1 MRKTNLRLYCK
12 LYKGRMIIILLLFL
26 SAGLKA
32 QFFEYGQDAG
42 ALQWHQ
48 FRTTNYRV
56 IFPAGVDSLA
66 KAFAFRL
73 ESNYPRLGAA
83 LDHNHSRMPVIIH
96 NESSFSN
103 GVFIWAPKRLEIFT
117 NPDPNGYNMD
127 WLTQLALHEGR
138 HAVQIDKL
146 NQGFTR
152 GLFYL
157 GGEQLVG
164 AMAVFLPYW
173 YLEGDAVDAE
183 TRLSVSGRGR
193 QPSFEMG
200 LKAQM
205 LESDRIYSFSK
216 ATMGSYRHY
225 IPNHY
230 ELGYMMVRY
239 GRRTYGNRFWTDF
252 QQYAARKP
260 FLLNPTFFSMKRY
273 GLRSKK
279 DFYHDALEDY
289 RKHWAGMDSARTHTV
304 YVEWNG
310 RESRHYT
317 SYSFPHPISG
327 SLLFTYKTG
336 MDQIPE
342 FIFLGKHGQEHPVF
356 KPGFLSSGRVGFSGS
371 YIVWDEFVPDTRWS
385 NRNYSVIRT
394 YEIATGK
401 VNSLGRRTRYYSPAF
416 SHDGSRIAAIEQTEF
431 QRFNLVILGIDGDI
445 LHKASSP
452 DHQFIQHPSWMEGDT
467 ALVLIISSD
476 SGKSLVSYSP
486 GTGSW
491 EELFHAGSDDISYPV
506 SKGNRV
512 YFSGT
517 FSGIDNIYC
526 LDMATKETCQVTSE
540 RFGAFYPQISADG
553 KTLFYSRYTSNGY
566 RIAGLPVDE
575 GLWKPLDQAMDH
587 REQMD
592 YGQTPEESLIPGD
605 LSRMDSVSYR
615 VERYRKMLN
624 LFKFHSWL
632 PLYFNYL
639 DPELELNPEHL
650 PVSLGISLVS
660 QNLLS
665 TAVSQFGYE
674 YRDGYHMFH
683 SGIKLKGRYP
693 VVNLFFDYGGKPDV
707 LLWKEASDTA
717 MALPQDLGFTVQSY
731 IPFRFNT
738 GKFLSIVQ
746 PGIDYSYRRD
756 IQYIEEEECYRSGV
770 HYLYYKL
777 YASVHLRKG
786 LREIL
791 PRAGLTTTLG
801 YYHAPFDNRVFGPV
815 SIIGVTGY
823 LPGFLKHQT
832 LKLHIQH
839 QKQKPVDSSRPA
851 FINLISLPR
860 GLHHIFGEVMTSFS
874 ADYLFPVW
882 YPDLEIAS
890 VAYLKRIRSALWA
903 DHLAGTNV
911 IIREPS
917 YHFER
922 RNYTTCGIDLV
933 VDLNLF
939 RIPFPLS
946 VGGRFIYDMQTRGL
960 LFEWIYA
967 VAIN

>member
-1 MRKTNLRLYCK
+1 
-12 LYKGRMIIILLLFL
+12 MIIILLLFL
-26 SAGLKA
+26 TAALKA
-32 QFFEYGQDAG
+32 QFYEYGQDAG
-42 ALQWHQ
+42 KLHWHQ
-48 FRTTNYRV
+48 FRTPNYRV
-56 IFPAGVDSLA
+56 IFPAGVDSIA
-66 KAFAFRL
+66 KAFACRL

-83 LDHNHSRMPVIIH
+83 LDHNHSPMPVIIH

-103 GVFIWAPKRLEIFT
+103 GVFVWAPKRLEIFT
-117 NPDPNGYNMD
+117 NPDPNGYNLD

-164 AMAVFLPYW
+164 AVAVFLPYW

-183 TRLSVSGRGR
+183 TRLSISGRGR

-216 ATMGSYRHY
+216 AAMGSYKHY

-230 ELGYMMVRY
+230 ELGYLMVRY
-239 GRRTYGNRFWTDF
+239 GRRTYGDRFWIDF

-260 FLLNPTFFSMKRY
+260 FLLNPTFFSMKQY
-273 GLRSKK
+273 GIRSKK
-279 DFYHDALEDY
+279 DFYRDALGEY
-289 RKHWAGMDSARTHTV
+289 RKHWASMDSARTHTPCLT
-304 YVEWNG
+304 WKG
-310 RESRHYT
+310 QESRHYT
-317 SYSFPHPISG
+317 SYTFPHPVSG
-327 SLLFTYKTG
+327 SLLFAYKTG

-342 FIFLGKHGQEHPVF
+342 FIFLGEHGQERSVF
-356 KPGFLSSGRVGFSGS
+356 QPGYLSSGRVSFSGS
-371 YIVWDEFVPDTRWS
+371 HIVWDEFVPDTRWS

-394 YEIATGK
+394 FEIATGK
-401 VNSLGRRTRYYSPAF
+401 VASLGRRTRYYSPAF
-416 SHDGSRIAAIEQTEF
+416 SHDGSRIAVIEQTEF
-431 QRFNLVILGIDGDI
+431 QRFNLVILGIDGGI
-445 LHKASSP
+445 LHEVSSP
-452 DHQFIQHPSWMEGDT
+452 DNQFIQHPSWMEGDT
-467 ALVLIISSD
+467 ALVLIVSSD

-486 GTGSW
+486 ETGSW
-491 EELFHAGSDDISYPV
+491 EELLDAGSDDISYPV
-506 SKGNRV
+506 AKDSRI

-526 LDMATKETCQVTSE
+526 LDMAEKKSYQVTSE

-553 KTLFYSRYTSNGY
+553 KTLLYSRYTSNGY
-566 RIAGLPVDE
+566 KIAGLSMDE
-575 GLWKPLDQAMDH
+575 GLWKPLDQARDH
-587 REQMD
+587 REQLD
-592 YGQTPEESLIPGD
+592 YWQTGEERLDPGD
-605 LSRMDSVSYR
+605 LSRLDSASY
-615 VERYRKMLN
+615 VTKKYRKTLN

-639 DPELELNPEHL
+639 DPKLEIDPEHL

-665 TAVSQFGYE
+665 TAVSQVGYE
-674 YRDGYHMFH
+674 YRNGNHMFH

-693 VVNLFFDYGGKPDV
+693 VVNLFFDYGGDPDV
-707 LLWKEASDTA
+707 LLLKEERDTA
-717 MALPQDLGFTVQSY
+717 MALPQDLGFTAQSY

-746 PGIDYSYRRD
+746 PGIDYRYRRD
-756 IQYIEEEECYRSGV
+756 IQYIEEEDTYRTGA

-777 YASVHLRKG
+777 NASLYLRKG

-791 PRAGLTTTLG
+791 PRVGLATSLG
-801 YYHAPFDNRVFGPV
+801 YYHAPFDNRIFGSV
-815 SIIGVTGY
+815 SIIGFTGY
-823 LPGFLKHQT
+823 LPGLLKHQT
-832 LKLHIQH
+832 VKLHVEY
-839 QKQKPVDSSRPA
+839 QKQMPVDMSHPA
-851 FINLISLPR
+851 FINLINLPR
-860 GLHHIFGEVMTSFS
+860 GLHHIFGEVLTRFS
-874 ADYLFPVW
+874 ADYVFPVW
-882 YPDLEIAS
+882 YPDLEITS
-890 VAYLKRIRSALWA
+890 VAYLKRIRSAIWA
-903 DHLAGTNV
+903 DHLEGTNV

-917 YHFER
+917 SHFEQK
-922 RNYTTCGIDLV
+922 NYTTCGIDLV
-933 VDLNLF
+933 ADLNLF

-967 VAIN
+967 IDIN